1 MAKSWRV
8 LVDKSIRGH
17 LEREVNESSKHKKAY
32 KHSRDPSSAQLWC
45 AIGNLSKQVF
55 DVNLKLNYLE
65 SALRDIAVK
74 KTASKKKVKK
84 KRKK

>member
-8 LVDKSIRGH
+8 LVDRSIKNH
-17 LEREVNESSKHKKAY
+17 LEREVNESSRHKKAY
-32 KHSRDPSSAQLWC
+32 MNSRDPANAQLWC
-45 AIGNLSKQVF
+45 AIGNLSKQIF

-74 KTASKKKVKK
+74 KTVSKKKVKR